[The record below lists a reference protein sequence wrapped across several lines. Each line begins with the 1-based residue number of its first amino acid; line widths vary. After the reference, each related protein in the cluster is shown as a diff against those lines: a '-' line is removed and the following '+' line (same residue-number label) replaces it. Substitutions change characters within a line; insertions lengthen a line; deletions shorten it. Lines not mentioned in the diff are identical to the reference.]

1 MPLNEIEFRNEFKAA
16 FQFICIEKV
25 AIVCYNT
32 AREVLFLWRSVMGTV
47 KKMSRAVCFIAALIV
62 AASVLMPCSAA
73 QTVNE
78 TKYPKT
84 RLSSVTPDA
93 KDDALTP
100 ASDEPFLLSKLNGL
114 SKQSDEQK
122 KRFVIRFGVI
132 TSVIF
137 IGGAFAIGAAV
148 GTHLK
153 KTGYFTGGIPQ
164 ANNNK
169 DKDFDKGK
177 KE

>member
-1 MPLNEIEFRNEFKAA
+1 MNEIEFRNEFKAA
-16 FQFICIEKV
+16 ISFIYIEKV

-32 AREVLFLWRSVMGTV
+32 AREVLFLWRSVMMGTV

>member
-1 MPLNEIEFRNEFKAA
+1 
-16 FQFICIEKV
+16 
-25 AIVCYNT
+25 
-32 AREVLFLWRSVMGTV
+32 MGTV
-47 KKMSRAVCFIAALIV
+47 KKMSRAVCFIAALIL
-62 AASVLMPCSAA
+62 AASVLMPYSAA

-153 KTGYFTGGIPQ
+153 KPGTLQ
-164 ANNNK
+164 AVSLK
-169 DKDFDKGK
+169 QTTIKIKTLTKEK
-177 KE
+177 KNRTVQRTQSFSYVH